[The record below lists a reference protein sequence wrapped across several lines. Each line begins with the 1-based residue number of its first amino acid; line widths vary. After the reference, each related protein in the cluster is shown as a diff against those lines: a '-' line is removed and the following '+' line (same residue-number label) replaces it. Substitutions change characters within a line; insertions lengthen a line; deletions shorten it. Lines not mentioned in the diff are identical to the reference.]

1 MVPDVL
7 YLVIKKTNGDYIM
20 DIQTTL
26 TIIEKLQQIQNFA
39 NGHFIS
45 VDHLNGMIGRLRI
58 ELTTEVLIQEEL
70 MERQVA

>member
-1 MVPDVL
+1 
-7 YLVIKKTNGDYIM
+7 M

-26 TIIEKLQQIQNFA
+26 AIIEKLQQIQNFA

>member
-1 MVPDVL
+1 
-7 YLVIKKTNGDYIM
+7 M

-26 TIIEKLQQIQNFA
+26 AIIEKLQQIQNFA

-45 VDHLNGMIGRLRI
+45 VDHLNSMIGKLRI
-58 ELTTEVLIQEEL
+58 ELTTEVMIQETL

>member
-1 MVPDVL
+1 MDPDVL

-39 NGHFIS
+39 NGHYIS
-45 VDHLNGMIGRLRI
+45 VDQLNGMIGRLRI
-58 ELTTEVLIQEEL
+58 ELTSEYLAQEAL
-70 MERQVA
+70 MEKECA

>member
-1 MVPDVL
+1 M
-7 YLVIKKTNGDYIM
+7 NGDYIM

-26 TIIEKLQQIQNFA
+26 AVIEKLQQIQNFA
-39 NGHFIS
+39 NGHYIS
-45 VDHLNGMIGRLRI
+45 VDQLNGMIGKLRI

>member
-58 ELTTEVLIQEEL
+58 ELTTEFLIQEEL

>member
-1 MVPDVL
+1 
-7 YLVIKKTNGDYIM
+7 M

-26 TIIEKLQQIQNFA
+26 AVIEKLQQIQNFA

-45 VDHLNGMIGRLRI
+45 VYQLNGMICKLRI

>member
-1 MVPDVL
+1 
-7 YLVIKKTNGDYIM
+7 M

-26 TIIEKLQQIQNFA
+26 AVIEKLQQIQNFA

-45 VDHLNGMIGRLRI
+45 VDKLNGMIGKLRI